1 MEDNLELISNCLNG
15 SVGSEDNIASQ
26 FQSIYD
32 IVRGYIQVK
41 QQFLE
46 TDENVK
52 KRLKTEALTCEDQSQ
67 DIINH
72 VSTVK
77 YRIEEYLKKQEIKE
91 EINENTDFIMNHNDD
106 TNRNDGANV
115 KRQRDDL
122 DEVIVTEM
130 VVEDGSYMRVEIEDE
145 RQDERQD
152 EKETHLLDLNIAPIS
167 DLVAAEKHFESEE
180 TCTLKLSADSNREGE
195 ERHSRFFSTSTKK
208 FNMSTYEDDMED
220 PRSTEKHSYLTPFPS
235 TDDPTS
241 AAHKSSSGK
250 HHKRSLRL
258 KKSS

>member
-32 IVRGYIQVK
+32 SVSGYIQVK
-41 QQFLE
+41 KQFLE

-67 DIINH
+67 DVINH

-106 TNRNDGANV
+106 INRNDGANV
-115 KRQRDDL
+115 KRQRDDM
-122 DEVIVTEM
+122 DEIITEM

-145 RQDERQD
+145 RQDGRQD
-152 EKETHLLDLNIAPIS
+152 EKETQLLDLNIAPIS
-167 DLVAAEKHFESEE
+167 DLVAAEKNFESEE
-180 TCTLKLSADSNREGE
+180 TCTIELSADPKREGE

-220 PRSTEKHSYLTPFPS
+220 PGSTEKHSYLTPFPP
-235 TDDPTS
+235 TDDPISTS
-241 AAHKSSSGK
+241 HKPSSGK